1 MREKLK
7 DGGGGSCHM
16 RSSTQ
21 SCICISQ
28 CYWRYNNI
36 IETLRS
42 HFKCEGNVIAIL
54 KVSKVVV

>member
-21 SCICISQ
+21 SSRVIPKMKG
-28 CYWRYNNI
+28 
-36 IETLRS
+36 TLLP
-42 HFKCEGNVIAIL
+42 F
-54 KVSKVVV
+54 